1 MQVAAI
7 LMAIGS
13 IISWLVK
20 KFLTKGLILSFQ
32 FFVASSLVGFFITLY
47 GFAITSLVWIY
58 NKAHAIFYAIQND
71 MGGSLHCVSH
81 VLACSGVSPVF
92 NAFFSEFWSLLMT
105 ILILKLMWLTRT
117 AIMLI
122 SNELFKLGVLMGQ

>member
-13 IISWLVK
+13 IISWFLK

-32 FFVASSLVGFFITLY
+32 LFVASSLIGFFITLY

-58 NKAHAIFYAIQND
+58 NKAHAIFSVIQGD
-71 MGGSLHCVSH
+71 FGGSLQCVGYLLS
-81 VLACSGVSPVF
+81 CSGISPVF
-92 NAFFSEFWSLLMT
+92 NAFFSELWSLLMT

-117 AIMLI
+117 AIAMI